1 MKNPVW
7 TGKRAD
13 REEKNPREHFVK
25 KMPCTF
31 EEAPRDYKK
40 KVRYVSN
47 IQNVES
53 TDRFSITGNMDE
65 GVYPE

>member
-31 EEAPRDYKK
+31 EEAPRDFKK
-40 KVRYVSN
+40 NSDTAPHTKR
-47 IQNVES
+47 
-53 TDRFSITGNMDE
+53 
-65 GVYPE
+65 